1 MLGRWVILAAFFR
14 NARLSDFLSVLADKR
29 FLALVCLIWQAFFD
43 CLSRHFFERSF
54 VALLLFDWILSFY
67 SFLRLGFLND
77 FLLFF
82 PFIFGASGGQGGQG
96 GLRVPPMP
104 SLDSPI
110 TPL

>member
-1 MLGRWVILAAFFR
+1 MWGRGCSSAALLLAFFR
-14 NARLSDFLSVLADKR
+14 C
-29 FLALVCLIWQAFFD
+29 ALIFAYV
-43 CLSRHFFERSF
+43 
-54 VALLLFDWILSFY
+54 LSFY

-77 FLLFF
+77 FLFFF
-82 PFIFGASGGQGGQG
+82 PFIFCASGGQGGQG

>member
-1 MLGRWVILAAFFR
+1 MWGRGCSSAALIGAFFR
-14 NARLSDFLSVLADKR
+14 C
-29 FLALVCLIWQAFFD
+29 ALVF
-43 CLSRHFFERSF
+43 
-54 VALLLFDWILSFY
+54 ALGLSFY

-77 FLLFF
+77 FLFFF
-82 PFIFGASGGQGGQG
+82 PFIFGASGGQEGQG